1 MDDTVLSGLAKIE
14 SDLILDDKMNGKI
27 ENLVSVKDITK
38 TFGPVVAVDGL
49 SFEVKKGE
57 IFGLLGPN
65 GAGKTTTIKL
75 ILGLLEVDRGDISV
89 FDLHPGKDEIKV
101 KERIGYVSEEPLIFK
116 SMSPKQLFNF
126 IASIRN
132 LDEEE
137 TLEKLKYYLES
148 LEAEE
153 YYEKLIATLSR
164 GTKQKVQ
171 VIAALL
177 HDPDLLILDE
187 PLTGLDAKSS
197 KVVKEIIELHTERG
211 GSVIFSTHILEIA
224 EEICDRICI
233 IDHGKSIAMGTV
245 EELSKMADKAGASLE
260 DIFLKLTHEDES
272 VSRIVTNLR
281 KMMKNN
287 RSGASK

>member
-1 MDDTVLSGLAKIE
+1 
-14 SDLILDDKMNGKI
+14 MNGDIK
-27 ENLVSVKDITK
+27 NPVSVKDITK

-49 SFEVKKGE
+49 SFEVKRGE

-75 ILGLLEVDRGDISV
+75 ILGLLEADRGDISV
-89 FDLHPGKDEIKV
+89 FNLHPGKDEIKI

-164 GTKQKVQ
+164 GTKQKIQ
-171 VIAALL
+171 VIASLL

-233 IDHGKSIAMGTV
+233 IDHGKSVAMGTV
-245 EELSKMADKAGASLE
+245 EELSIMADKAGASLE

-272 VSRIVTNLR
+272 VNRIIGNLR
-281 KMMKNN
+281 KMMNN
-287 RSGASK
+287 SRSGASK